1 MKCPKCQFENPD
13 TQKFCGECGTKLE
26 KACPN
31 CGSNN
36 PPQYKFCGE
45 CGQNLTLPSE
55 PAPKDLSFDQKLDKI
70 QRYLPKGLTE
80 KILSQRDKIEGERK
94 QVTVMFCDM
103 EGFTRLS
110 ERLGAEE
117 AYTLMDRVYELLI
130 HKVHDYEGTVN
141 EMTGDGIMALFGA
154 PIALED
160 APQRAI
166 RSALAIQREMTKFS
180 DALKQEKQG
189 ALPLKMRIG
198 IHTGPVVVGTLGNN
212 LRVDFKAVGDTVN
225 LASRMEG
232 LAEPGANYVTEDT
245 FKLTEGLFRFEALGE
260 KEVKGKKE
268 PVKVYRAI
276 TPSTRR
282 TRFDVSAERGL
293 TPFVGRERQLEL
305 LLDAFARAKTG
316 RGQAISIM
324 SEAGMGKSRLLYEF
338 RKGVANEDVTFL
350 EGKCLSY
357 SRGVAYHPVI
367 DILKANFNVLE
378 GDGDVEIREKVKRGL
393 KILGLDE
400 ALILPYFLEL
410 LSVKDS
416 GLDKIPISPEAVKD
430 RIMEALKQIVL
441 KGSEIRPL
449 ILAYEDLHWAD
460 KSSEE
465 VLKYVL
471 ESIPGARVLM
481 IFTYRPEFVYTW
493 GAKSFHNQLTLNRLS
508 NRESL
513 AMVNHLLDTEDIDSD
528 LEELILEKTEGVPF
542 FIEEFIKSL
551 KDLNIIERKD
561 GRYFLAKDI
570 QDVVIP
576 STIQDVIMARVDSL
590 PEGAKEVLQTGSVIE
605 REFSYELI
613 KLVTGLQEQELLS
626 HLSVLKDSELLY
638 ERGIY
643 PQSAYIFKHAL
654 AQEVVYDSILT
665 RRKKTFHE
673 GVGNAIEDLYKENI
687 DEHYGVLA
695 EHYIAGEN
703 YEKGADYSRFA
714 SKKAAKTGSLNGA
727 IAQAEKRIACL
738 EKLPQSDNVQKKI
751 IDARTA
757 LGLYYIQI
765 SYFIEAKEAVDPII
779 DLALRHGYKRRLS
792 QIYTIIGVYK
802 NWVEEDLPEAL
813 KHLEEALNISQEI
826 GDDVSLF
833 FSNLWFGC
841 SLSWNCEF
849 QKGFYCLEKAL
860 NINVA
865 ANNLWGISVVKS
877 LISYMVYYF
886 QGKLNLSYQTSDE
899 AICIAEESGDI
910 FSKSMAY
917 INHGICC
924 YGKGFFEKATEH
936 LLKGVGFCERINY
949 FNWNSLA
956 EQVLGDICFEI
967 GEYQKSKKHY
977 SKAISL
983 LEHGGFWPSLINLN
997 KIALARTEV
1006 MSDEKDIDLESLY
1019 EYAAANKM
1027 KSCDGMMARYISAI
1041 LLNIDD
1047 RHLSEAGDWIN
1058 KAIEMD
1064 RQNGMMW
1071 HLGQDYAFYAKLL
1084 KRKDNRSKAKENLA
1098 NARDIFEECGADR
1111 WVKKAEEE
1119 LAALS

>member
-1 MKCPKCQFENPD
+1 
-13 TQKFCGECGTKLE
+13 
-26 KACPN
+26 
-31 CGSNN
+31 
-36 PPQYKFCGE
+36 
-45 CGQNLTLPSE
+45 
-55 PAPKDLSFDQKLDKI
+55 
-70 QRYLPKGLTE
+70 
-80 KILSQRDKIEGERK
+80 
-94 QVTVMFCDM
+94 
-103 EGFTRLS
+103 
-110 ERLGAEE
+110 
-117 AYTLMDRVYELLI
+117 
-130 HKVHDYEGTVN
+130 
-141 EMTGDGIMALFGA
+141 
-154 PIALED
+154 
-160 APQRAI
+160 
-166 RSALAIQREMTKFS
+166 
-180 DALKQEKQG
+180 
-189 ALPLKMRIG
+189 
-198 IHTGPVVVGTLGNN
+198 
-212 LRVDFKAVGDTVN
+212 
-225 LASRMEG
+225 
-232 LAEPGANYVTEDT
+232 
-245 FKLTEGLFRFEALGE
+245 
-260 KEVKGKKE
+260 
-268 PVKVYRAI
+268 
-276 TPSTRR
+276 
-282 TRFDVSAERGL
+282 
-293 TPFVGRERQLEL
+293 
-305 LLDAFARAKTG
+305 
-316 RGQAISIM
+316 
-324 SEAGMGKSRLLYEF
+324 
-338 RKGVANEDVTFL
+338 
-350 EGKCLSY
+350 
-357 SRGVAYHPVI
+357 
-367 DILKANFNVLE
+367 
-378 GDGDVEIREKVKRGL
+378 
-393 KILGLDE
+393 
-400 ALILPYFLEL
+400 
-410 LSVKDS
+410 
-416 GLDKIPISPEAVKD
+416 
-430 RIMEALKQIVL
+430 
-441 KGSEIRPL
+441 
-449 ILAYEDLHWAD
+449 
-460 KSSEE
+460 
-465 VLKYVL
+465 
-471 ESIPGARVLM
+471 
-481 IFTYRPEFVYTW
+481 
-493 GAKSFHNQLTLNRLS
+493 
-508 NRESL
+508 
-513 AMVNHLLDTEDIDSD
+513 
-528 LEELILEKTEGVPF
+528 
-542 FIEEFIKSL
+542 
-551 KDLNIIERKD
+551 
-561 GRYFLAKDI
+561 
-570 QDVVIP
+570 
-576 STIQDVIMARVDSL
+576 MARVDSL
-590 PEGAKEVLQTGSVIE
+590 PEPAKEVLQKGSVIE
-605 REFSYELI
+605 REFNYKLI
-613 KLVTGLQEQELLS
+613 KRVTGLPEQELLS
-626 HLSVLKDSELLY
+626 HLSALKDLELLY
-638 ERGIY
+638 ERGIF
-643 PQSAYIFKHAL
+643 PQSSYIFKHAL
-654 AQEVVYDSILT
+654 TREVVYDSILT
-665 RRKKTFHE
+665 KRKKRLHE
-673 GVGNAIEDLYKENI
+673 NIGMAIEELYKDNV
-687 DEHYGVLA
+687 DEHYGILA

-703 YEKGADYSRFA
+703 YDKGAEYSRFA

-727 IAQAEKRIACL
+727 ITQAEKRIACL
-738 EKLPQSDNVQKKI
+738 ERLPQSDNVQKKI

-899 AICIAEESGDI
+899 AICIAEENGDI

-936 LLKGVGFCERINY
+936 LLKGVDFCERINY

-967 GEYQKSKKHY
+967 GEYQKSKEHY

-1071 HLGQDYAFYAKLL
+1071 HLGQDYALYAKLL

-1098 NARDIFEECGADR
+1098 NARDIFKECGADR